1 MRRIILIFFGIG
13 VVASVA
19 VGILAVSYD
28 PYHAGMLIKLLFFG
42 GLGIVAV
49 SLIGILYCLVQI
61 IINRF
66 KKR

>member
-1 MRRIILIFFGIG
+1 MRQTILIFLGIG

-19 VGILAVSYD
+19 IGILAVSYD
-28 PYHAGMLIKLLFFG
+28 PYQAGMLIKLLFFG

-49 SLIGILYCLVQI
+49 SLIGILYCLVRI

-66 KKR
+66 KRR